1 MKINCE
7 KSEKSEILLLYL
19 ENKMI
24 WFDGNSDS
32 WRLTSLGKKNCVNFM
47 YSGFYKDIPDRCRLR
62 ELKPKCCDKIPA
74 EDEEFAENHQ
84 KPASITQG
92 YPTM

>member
-1 MKINCE
+1 MKIDCE

-32 WRLTSLGKKNCVNFM
+32 WRLTSLGKKIVYISRILAFTKICLIGVGCVSSNLNVAIRFQ
-47 YSGFYKDIPDRCRLR
+47 LR
-62 ELKPKCCDKIPA
+62 MKNLRKITR
-74 EDEEFAENHQ
+74 NLHQ
-84 KPASITQG
+84 
-92 YPTM
+92 